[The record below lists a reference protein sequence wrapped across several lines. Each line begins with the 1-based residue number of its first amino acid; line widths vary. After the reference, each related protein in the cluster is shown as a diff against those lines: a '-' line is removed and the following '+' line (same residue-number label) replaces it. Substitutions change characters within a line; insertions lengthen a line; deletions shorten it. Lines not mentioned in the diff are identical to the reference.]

1 MGITMKLTNLH
12 SPHRIGIE
20 NEDCVFFYTYQ
31 ITIINF
37 DIKHALCI
45 VTLTY
50 DMKSAV
56 ASSFLCLFIWAWDKT
71 VKVRL
76 WFTVRG
82 TLFVVAIQQIQIQSL
97 AIVELKSKPSDPF
110 NHRGS

>member
-1 MGITMKLTNLH
+1 MGITMKITNLH

-31 ITIINF
+31 ITIIKF

-56 ASSFLCLFIWAWDKT
+56 ASSLF
-71 VKVRL
+71 
-76 WFTVRG
+76 
-82 TLFVVAIQQIQIQSL
+82 LFVHMSMRQNSESASVVYSSRYAVCGGHTANTNTISCDCGI
-97 AIVELKSKPSDPF
+97 EK
-110 NHRGS
+110 